1 MVRFASALSLRVPGS
16 HKRKLSR
23 SGIAGLLATTILVA
37 APVAADARTTQIQIL
52 SRGTAFGGDSFT
64 GVGQYEFIT
73 GVATGEVSPT
83 DPHNS
88 IITDIQLAP
97 RNTRGNVVYQHNFYI
112 LQPLDASNGN
122 RKMMYEPPNRGSKT
136 YQTLNNTPH
145 GTNDPTALTDATELD
160 DSFLWTRGYT
170 TVWTGWENNLGPL
183 TGLTATAVFPVAHG
197 PGNATLTGPGYE
209 YIV

>member
-52 SRGTAFGGDSFT
+52 SRGTAFAGDSFT
-64 GVGQYEFIT
+64 GVGQYVFTT
-73 GVATGEVSPT
+73 GVATGEVTPT

-112 LQPLDASNGN
+112 LQPLEPSKGN
-122 RKMMYEPPNRGSKT
+122 RKMMYEPPNRGGKT
-136 YQTLNNTPH
+136 YQTLNNTPD
-145 GTNDPTALTDATELD
+145 GTNDPAALTDGTALYA
-160 DSFLWTRGYT
+160 SFLWTRGYT

-183 TGLTATAVFPVAHG
+183 SGPTATGALAFAHG
-197 PGNATLTGPGYE
+197 PGK
-209 YIV
+209 

>member
-64 GVGQYEFIT
+64 GVGQYEVIT

-88 IITDIQLAP
+88 IITDIHLAP
-97 RNTRGNVVYQHNFYI
+97 RNTRGNVVYQHNFLHFAAI
-112 LQPLDASNGN
+112 GTQQGQP
-122 RKMMYEPPNRGSKT
+122 K
-136 YQTLNNTPH
+136 
-145 GTNDPTALTDATELD
+145 
-160 DSFLWTRGYT
+160 
-170 TVWTGWENNLGPL
+170 
-183 TGLTATAVFPVAHG
+183 
-197 PGNATLTGPGYE
+197 
-209 YIV
+209 